1 MKLVWAL
8 VLVGLLEG
16 PGCSVLSS
24 PGVPSVDLGAF
35 SVLRHEIQLA
45 IDPASHRMR
54 GMDRVTIQVG
64 RREVREFS
72 VTLNKALV
80 VAWVSSEGKLLP
92 FSPRPLPPSTELDTR
107 HAHQIVVRLDRPARA
122 GETLIVDFDYAG
134 EFNDPPREPRHLR
147 FVTPSETSGHI
158 GPEGVYIGPE
168 TYWYP
173 DVPNSL
179 ASYRVTATT
188 PPGWEVIG
196 QGGLVAHEARADAT
210 VATWD
215 ASACGFRSPEVSAEG
230 RFDCPAEG
238 LTLAAGKFVVV
249 MRMSG
254 NTEIATYFYPE
265 DMELADEYLAAAA
278 AYLDAYS
285 RVLGPYPFPRFSIGE
300 NFFASGLGMPS
311 YALLGAGSIRRHY
324 TQPYALGHEIV
335 HSWIGNHVFN
345 DNGGNWAE
353 GLTTYLA
360 NYYWHEL
367 KGDPQKAREERRMML
382 LSYAVYVPPDQ
393 DYPVVQFKRKS
404 DQRDNAIGYNKA
416 AMVFH
421 MLRREIGDDRFFAAL
436 RTLVAEYGGRRIG
449 WRELEALFTRVSS
462 RDLRAFFARWIE
474 RAGAADVKA
483 EADPDY
489 HVFRRIPRRDLPPM
503 LNLFVTDPRRV
514 VVTPSLDSAAA
525 PYRELAERVAKQEGV
540 GLRSASEV
548 GAAGQDLRDA
558 SVLLL
563 GGPNAGS
570 AYAWAK
576 RGLPPGV
583 DLRPDGFRVGGK
595 DYQGSGMA
603 LLLSFRN
610 PDDPTHVVSVFY
622 GLSPEA
628 VKPVSRLLFFYG
640 WNSYLVFENG
650 TVIARGDEPPRHM
663 DSAPAGART
672 EQHLRNIRQ
681 LTHGRQNAEAYFSF
695 NGQALIFQST
705 LGGRGCYQQ
714 YVMGLDGS
722 DVRMVSTGR
731 GTTTC
736 GYFLP
741 GDRRVLFSSTHA
753 KSPECPPKPS
763 AQGRYLWSLDDYDIY
778 TATIRGEDLVRLTA
792 TPGYDAEATIAP
804 DGSRIVFTS
813 VRDGDLEIYSMR
825 LDGTDVKRLTA
836 VAGYDGGPFFS
847 PDSKRIVYRA
857 HHPTDPAELARYRE
871 LLARNV
877 VEPSKLEIF
886 VMDADGGNQRQVT
899 RNGAANFAPF
909 FHPDGR
915 RIIFSS
921 NLTPSQTLPRSTFNL
936 YLINDDG
943 TGLEQVT
950 SEGGFNSFPMFS
962 PDGSKLV
969 WVSDRGT
976 KERGEF
982 NIFLADWAP

>member
-1 MKLVWAL
+1 MKNGDRLLFSEGGRLSSVGRKVDCPLFCLLV
-8 VLVGLLEG
+8 G

-24 PGVPSVDLGAF
+24 PGEPSVDSGAI

-45 IDPASHRMR
+45 IDPTSHRMR
-54 GMDRVTIQVG
+54 GLDRVTIQVG

-92 FSPRPLPPSTELDTR
+92 FYPRPLPPSAVLDTR
-107 HAHQIVVRLDRPARA
+107 HAHQIVVRLDRQVRA

-134 EFNDPPREPRHLR
+134 EINDPPREPRHLR

-311 YALLGAGSIRRHY
+311 YTLLGAGSIRRHY

-345 DNGGNWAE
+345 DRGGNWAE

-393 DYPVVQFKRKS
+393 DYPVAQFKRKS

-462 RDLRAFFARWIE
+462 RDLLAFFARWIE

-503 LNLFVTDPRRV
+503 LNLFVTDPRRD

-540 GLRSASEV
+540 GLRSASEI

-583 DLRPDGFRVGGK
+583 ELRPDRFRVGGK

-603 LLLSFRN
+603 LLLSLRN

-628 VKPVSRLLFFYG
+628 VKPVARLLFFYG

-650 TVIARGDEPPRHM
+650 AVIARGDEPPRPAEG
-663 DSAPAGART
+663 APAGARS
-672 EQHLRNIRQ
+672 ERHLRNIRQ

-695 NGQALIFQST
+695 DGRSLIFQST
-705 LGGRGCYQQ
+705 RDGRGCYQQ
-714 YVMGLDGS
+714 YVMGLEGRDA
-722 DVRMVSTGR
+722 RMVSTGR

-778 TATIRGEDLVRLTA
+778 TATLLGGDLVRLTA

-813 VRDGDLEIYSMR
+813 IRDNDLDIYSMR
-825 LDGTDVKRLTA
+825 LDGTDVKRLTS

-847 PDSKRIVYRA
+847 SDSKRIVYRA
-857 HHPTDPAELARYRE
+857 HHPTDPAELARYR
-871 LLARNV
+871 
-877 VEPSKLEIF
+877 
-886 VMDADGGNQRQVT
+886 
-899 RNGAANFAPF
+899 
-909 FHPDGR
+909 
-915 RIIFSS
+915 
-921 NLTPSQTLPRSTFNL
+921 
-936 YLINDDG
+936 
-943 TGLEQVT
+943 
-950 SEGGFNSFPMFS
+950 
-962 PDGSKLV
+962 
-969 WVSDRGT
+969 
-976 KERGEF
+976 
-982 NIFLADWAP
+982 

>member
-1 MKLVWAL
+1 MKKGDRLLFSESGRLSAVGRKVACPL
-8 VLVGLLEG
+8 FCLLVG
-16 PGCSVLSS
+16 PSCSVLSS
-24 PGVPSVDLGAF
+24 PGAPSVDSGAI

-45 IDPASHRMR
+45 IDPTSHRMR
-54 GMDRVTIQVG
+54 GLDRVTIQVG

-92 FSPRPLPPSTELDTR
+92 FYPRPLPPSAELDTR
-107 HAHQIVVRLDRPARA
+107 HAHQVVVRLDRPARA

-134 EFNDPPREPRHLR
+134 EINDPPREPRHLR

-179 ASYRVTATT
+179 GSYRVTATT

-421 MLRREIGDDRFFAAL
+421 MLRQEIGDDRFLAAL
-436 RTLVAEYGGRRIG
+436 RALVAEYGGRRIG
-449 WRELEALFTRVSS
+449 WRELEALFSRVSS
-462 RDLRAFFARWIE
+462 RDLRPFFARWIE
-474 RAGAADVKA
+474 QAGAAEVNA

-489 HVFRRIPRRDLPPM
+489 HVFRRIPRRELHAM
-503 LNLFVTDPRRV
+503 LNLFATDPRRMV
-514 VVTPSLDSAAA
+514 VVPDGGTAAGA
-525 PYRELAERVAKQEGV
+525 AYRELAERVAKQEGV
-540 GLRSASEV
+540 VLRSADEV
-548 GAAGQDLRDA
+548 AAAGKDLRDA

-563 GGPNAGS
+563 GGPSAGP
-570 AYAWAK
+570 AFAWAA
-576 RGLPPGV
+576 RGLPPGAA
-583 DLRPDGFRVGGK
+583 LRPDGFRVGNK
-595 DYQGSGMA
+595 DYHGSGMA

-650 TVIARGDEPPRHM
+650 AVIARGDEPPRHR
-663 DSAPAGART
+663 DSAPAGAKT

-681 LTHGRQNAEAYFSF
+681 LTHGRQNAEAYLSF

-705 LGGRGCYQQ
+705 RGGRGCYQQ

-736 GYFLP
+736 GYFLS

-778 TATIRGEDLVRLTA
+778 TATLRGEDLVRLTA

-825 LDGTDVKRLTA
+825 LDGTDVKRLTV

-871 LLARNV
+871 LLARNL

-909 FHPDGR
+909 FHPNGR

-921 NLTPSQTLPRSTFNL
+921 NLTPSHTLPL
-936 YLINDDG
+936 KL
-943 TGLEQVT
+943 
-950 SEGGFNSFPMFS
+950 EGG
-962 PDGSKLV
+962 GA
-969 WVSDRGT
+969 RGG
-976 KERGEF
+976 ERSGV
-982 NIFLADWAP
+982 

>member
-1 MKLVWAL
+1 
-8 VLVGLLEG
+8 
-16 PGCSVLSS
+16 
-24 PGVPSVDLGAF
+24 
-35 SVLRHEIQLA
+35 
-45 IDPASHRMR
+45 
-54 GMDRVTIQVG
+54 MDRVTIQAG
-64 RREVREFS
+64 RREVREFG

-80 VAWVSSEGKLLP
+80 VAWVSRDSRLLP
-92 FSPRPLPPSTELDTR
+92 FSPRPLPLSAELDTR
-107 HAHQIVVRLDRPARA
+107 RAHQIVVRLDRPVHA
-122 GETLIVDFDYAG
+122 GETFVVDFDYAG
-134 EFNDPPREPRHLR
+134 EINDPPKEPRHLR
-147 FVTPSETSGHI
+147 FVTPSETSGYI

-173 DVPNSL
+173 DAPDSL

-196 QGGLVAHEARADAT
+196 QGGLIAHEARADAT
-210 VATWD
+210 VTTWD
-215 ASACGFRSPEVSAEG
+215 ASA
-230 RFDCPAEG
+230 PAEG

-265 DMELADEYLAAAA
+265 DTGLADEYLTAAA
-278 AYLDAYS
+278 AYLDAYA

-311 YALLGAGSIRRHY
+311 YTLLGAGSIRRHY

-345 DNGGNWAE
+345 DHGGNWAE

-360 NYYWHEL
+360 NYYWHEI
-367 KGDPQKAREERRMML
+367 KGDLQKAREERRMML

-449 WRELEALFTRVSS
+449 WREVEALFSRVSS
-462 RDLRAFFARWIE
+462 RDLRPFFARWIE
-474 RAGAADVKA
+474 QAGAADVKA

-489 HVFRRIPRRDLPPM
+489 HVFRRIPRRELHAM
-503 LNLFVTDPRRV
+503 LNLFATDPRRMV
-514 VVTPSLDSAAA
+514 VVPDGGTAAGE

-540 GLRSASEV
+540 VLRSAGEV
-548 GAAGQDLRDA
+548 AAAGKDLRDA

-563 GGPNAGS
+563 GGPSAGP
-570 AYAWAK
+570 AFAWAA

-583 DLRPDGFRVGGK
+583 ALRPDGFRVGNK

-650 TVIARGDEPPRHM
+650 AVIARGDEPPRPAEG
-663 DSAPAGART
+663 APAGARS

-695 NGQALIFQST
+695 DGRALIFQST
-705 LGGRGCYQQ
+705 RDGRGCYQQ

-736 GYFLP
+736 GYFLS

-778 TATIRGEDLVRLTA
+778 TATLRGEDLVRLTA

-871 LLARNV
+871 LLARNL

-921 NLTPSQTLPRSTFNL
+921 NVHDPQRRTFHL
-936 YLINDDG
+936 FLINDDG

-969 WVSDRGT
+969 WVSDRGA
-976 KERGEF
+976 KEKGEF

>member
-1 MKLVWAL
+1 MSLLWRLLIV
-8 VLVGLLEG
+8 VLLEG

-24 PGVPSVDLGAF
+24 PWAPAADPGAI
-35 SVLRHEIQLA
+35 SVLRHEIQLT
-45 IDPASHRMR
+45 IDPSSHRMR
-54 GMDRVTIQVG
+54 GMDRVTIQTGG
-64 RREVREFS
+64 REIREFS
-72 VTLNKALV
+72 VMLNKALV
-80 VAWVSSEGKLLP
+80 VAWVSREGKLLP
-92 FSPRPLPPSTELDTR
+92 FYPRPLPPSTELDTR
-107 HAHQIVVRLDRPARA
+107 HAHQIVVRLDRPVHA
-122 GETLIVDFDYAG
+122 GETFIVDFDYAG
-134 EFNDPPREPRHLR
+134 EINDPPKEPRHLR
-147 FVTPSETSGHI
+147 FVTPSETSGYI

-173 DVPNSL
+173 DVPDSL
-179 ASYRVTATT
+179 ASYRVTATI

-210 VATWD
+210 VTTWD

-230 RFDCPAEG
+230 RFDCLAEG

-254 NTEIATYFYPE
+254 NTEIATYLYPE
-265 DMELADEYLAAAA
+265 DAGLADEYLTAAA

-367 KGDPQKAREERRMML
+367 KGDLQKAREERRLML

-393 DYPVVQFKRKS
+393 DYPIVRFKRKS
-404 DQRDNAIGYNKA
+404 DQRDTAIGYNKA

-449 WRELEALFTRVSS
+449 WREVEALFSRVSS
-462 RDLRAFFARWIE
+462 RDLRPFFARWIE
-474 RAGAADVKA
+474 QAGAADVKA
-483 EADPDY
+483 GADPDY
-489 HVFRRIPRRDLPPM
+489 HVFRRIPRRELHPM
-503 LNLFVTDPRRV
+503 LNLFATDPRRIV
-514 VVTPSLDSAAA
+514 VVPDGGPAAGE

-540 GLRSASEV
+540 VLRSAGDV
-548 GAAGQDLRDA
+548 GAAGKDLRDA

-563 GGPNAGS
+563 GGPSAGP
-570 AYAWAK
+570 AFAWAA

-583 DLRPDGFRVGGK
+583 ELRPDGFRVGGK
-595 DYQGSGMA
+595 DYQGRGMA

-610 PDDPTHVVSVFY
+610 PDDSAHVVSVFY

-628 VKPVSRLLFFYG
+628 VKPVARLLFFYG
-640 WNSYLVFENG
+640 WNSHLVFENG
-650 TVIARGDEPPRHM
+650 AVIARGDEPPRP
-663 DSAPAGART
+663 AEGAAAGAGT
-672 EQHLRNIRQ
+672 ERHLRNLRP

-695 NGQALIFQST
+695 DGRSLIFQST
-705 LGGRGCYQQ
+705 RDGRGCYQQ

-741 GDRRVLFSSTHA
+741 GNRRALFSSTHA
-753 KSPECPPKPS
+753 KSPECPPKPP

-778 TATIRGEDLVRLTA
+778 TATLRGEDLVRLTA
-792 TPGYDAEATIAP
+792 TAGYDAEATIAP

-813 VRDGDLEIYSMR
+813 VRDDDLDIYSMR
-825 LDGTDVKRLTA
+825 LDGTDMKRLTS
-836 VAGYDGGPFFS
+836 VAGYDGGPVFS

-871 LLARNV
+871 LLARNL
-877 VEPSKLEIF
+877 VEPSRLEIF

-921 NLTPSQTLPRSTFNL
+921 NVHDPQRRAFHLF
-936 YLINDDG
+936 LIGDDG
-943 TGLEQVT
+943 QGLERVT
-950 SEGGFNSFPMFS
+950 AEGGFNSFPMFS

-969 WVSDRGT
+969 WVSDRGA
-976 KERGEF
+976 KEKGEF

>member
-1 MKLVWAL
+1 MTVVR
-8 VLVGLLEG
+8 VLAIVLLLQGL
-16 PGCSVLSS
+16 GCST
-24 PGVPSVDLGAF
+24 VPTSHTPSTEFPAIRL
-35 SVLRHEIQLA
+35 LRHDIKVM
-45 IDPASHRMR
+45 IDPSSHRLR
-54 GMDRVTIQVG
+54 GLDRVTIKAG
-64 RREVREFS
+64 AREVREVV

-80 VAWVSSEGKLLP
+80 VAWVSREDRLLP
-92 FSPRPLPPSTELDTR
+92 FYSRPLPASTEPDAGR
-107 HAHQIVVRLDRPARA
+107 AHQVVVRLDRPVRA
-122 GETLIVDFDYAG
+122 GETFALDFDYGG
-134 EFNDPPREPRHLR
+134 EINDPPKEPRHLR
-147 FVTPSETSGHI
+147 YVTPSETSGYI

-173 DVPNSL
+173 DAPDSL

-196 QGGLVAHEARADAT
+196 QGGLIAHEARADAT

-215 ASACGFRSPEVSAEG
+215 ASA
-230 RFDCPAEG
+230 PAEG

-254 NTEIATYFYPE
+254 NTEIATYIYPE
-265 DMELADEYLAAAA
+265 DTGLADEYLTAAS
-278 AYLDAYS
+278 AYLDAYA

-335 HSWIGNHVFN
+335 HSWIGNHVFS
-345 DNGGNWAE
+345 DHGGNWEE

-360 NYYWHEL
+360 NYYWHEM
-367 KGDPQKAREERRMML
+367 KGDLQKAREERRMML

-462 RDLRAFFARWIE
+462 RDLRPFFARWVE

-540 GLRSASEV
+540 GLRSAGEV
-548 GAAGQDLRDA
+548 GAAGKDLRDA

-583 DLRPDGFRVGGK
+583 ELRPDGFRVG
-595 DYQGSGMA
+595 
-603 LLLSFRN
+603 
-610 PDDPTHVVSVFY
+610 
-622 GLSPEA
+622 
-628 VKPVSRLLFFYG
+628 
-640 WNSYLVFENG
+640 
-650 TVIARGDEPPRHM
+650 
-663 DSAPAGART
+663 
-672 EQHLRNIRQ
+672 
-681 LTHGRQNAEAYFSF
+681 
-695 NGQALIFQST
+695 
-705 LGGRGCYQQ
+705 
-714 YVMGLDGS
+714 
-722 DVRMVSTGR
+722 
-731 GTTTC
+731 
-736 GYFLP
+736 
-741 GDRRVLFSSTHA
+741 
-753 KSPECPPKPS
+753 
-763 AQGRYLWSLDDYDIY
+763 
-778 TATIRGEDLVRLTA
+778 
-792 TPGYDAEATIAP
+792 
-804 DGSRIVFTS
+804 
-813 VRDGDLEIYSMR
+813 
-825 LDGTDVKRLTA
+825 
-836 VAGYDGGPFFS
+836 
-847 PDSKRIVYRA
+847 
-857 HHPTDPAELARYRE
+857 
-871 LLARNV
+871 
-877 VEPSKLEIF
+877 
-886 VMDADGGNQRQVT
+886 
-899 RNGAANFAPF
+899 
-909 FHPDGR
+909 
-915 RIIFSS
+915 
-921 NLTPSQTLPRSTFNL
+921 
-936 YLINDDG
+936 
-943 TGLEQVT
+943 
-950 SEGGFNSFPMFS
+950 
-962 PDGSKLV
+962 
-969 WVSDRGT
+969 
-976 KERGEF
+976 
-982 NIFLADWAP
+982 

>member
-1 MKLVWAL
+1 MKKGDSLLFSESGRLSAVGRKVACPLFCLLV
-8 VLVGLLEG
+8 G

-24 PGVPSVDLGAF
+24 PGAPSVDSGAI

-45 IDPASHRMR
+45 IDPTSHRMR
-54 GMDRVTIQVG
+54 GLDRVTIQVG

-92 FSPRPLPPSTELDTR
+92 FYPRPLPPSAELDTR
-107 HAHQIVVRLDRPARA
+107 HAHQVVVRLDRQVRA

-134 EFNDPPREPRHLR
+134 EINDPPKEPRHLR
-147 FVTPSETSGHI
+147 FVTPSETSGYI

-173 DVPNSL
+173 DAPDSL

-188 PPGWEVIG
+188 PSGWEVIG
-196 QGGLVAHEARADAT
+196 QGGLIAHEAKADAT
-210 VATWD
+210 VTTWD
-215 ASACGFRSPEVSAEG
+215 ASV
-230 RFDCPAEG
+230 PAEG
-238 LTLAAGKFVVV
+238 LTLAAGKFVMI

-254 NTEIATYFYPE
+254 NTEIATYLYPE
-265 DMELADEYLAAAA
+265 DTGLADEYLEASAQ
-278 AYLDAYS
+278 YLDAYTQ
-285 RVLGPYPFPRFSIGE
+285 VLGPYPFPRFSVGE

-311 YALLGAGSIRRHY
+311 YTLLGAGSIRRHY

-345 DNGGNWAE
+345 DHGGNWAE

-360 NYYWHEL
+360 NYYWYEI
-367 KGDPQKAREERRMML
+367 KGDLQKAREERRMML

-393 DYPVVQFKRKS
+393 DYPIVRFKQKS

-449 WRELEALFTRVSS
+449 WRELEAVFTRVSS
-462 RDLRAFFARWIE
+462 RDLRPFFARWVE

-650 TVIARGDEPPRHM
+650 AVIARGNEPPRHT
-663 DSAPAGART
+663 DSAQAGART

-714 YVMGLDGS
+714 YVMRLDGS

-736 GYFLP
+736 GYFLS

-778 TATIRGEDLVRLTA
+778 TATLRGEDLVRLTA

-804 DGSRIVFTS
+804 DGSRVVFTS

-871 LLARNV
+871 LLARNL
-877 VEPSKLEIF
+877 VEPSKLELF

-899 RNGAANFAPF
+899 GNGAANFAPF
-909 FHPDGR
+909 FHPGGR

-921 NLTPSQTLPRSTFNL
+921 NVHDPQRRTFHL
-936 YLINDDG
+936 FLIGDDG
-943 TGLEQVT
+943 QGLEQVT
-950 SEGGFNSFPMFS
+950 AEGGFNSFPMFS

-976 KERGEF
+976 KEKGEF

>member
-1 MKLVWAL
+1 
-8 VLVGLLEG
+8 
-16 PGCSVLSS
+16 
-24 PGVPSVDLGAF
+24 
-35 SVLRHEIQLA
+35 
-45 IDPASHRMR
+45 MR
-54 GMDRVTIQVG
+54 GLDRVTIQVG

-92 FSPRPLPPSTELDTR
+92 FYPHPLPPSAELDTR
-107 HAHQIVVRLDRPARA
+107 HAHQVVVRLDRPARA
-122 GETLIVDFDYAG
+122 GETVIVDFDYAG
-134 EFNDPPREPRHLR
+134 EINDPPKEPRHLR
-147 FVTPSETSGHI
+147 FVTPSETSGYI

-210 VATWD
+210 VTTWE
-215 ASACGFRSPEVSAEG
+215 ASA
-230 RFDCPAEG
+230 PAEG

-249 MRMSG
+249 IRMSG
-254 NTEIATYFYPE
+254 STEIATYFYPE
-265 DMELADEYLAAAA
+265 DMGLADEYLAAAA

-436 RTLVAEYGGRRIG
+436 RTLVVEYGGRRIG

-514 VVTPSLDSAAA
+514 VVTPSLDSAVA

-540 GLRSASEV
+540 GLRSASEI

-583 DLRPDGFRVGGK
+583 ELRPDGFRVGGK

-628 VKPVSRLLFFYG
+628 VKPVARLLFFYG

-650 TVIARGDEPPRHM
+650 AVIARGDEPPRPAEG
-663 DSAPAGART
+663 APAGART
-672 EQHLRNIRQ
+672 ERHLRNIRQ

-695 NGQALIFQST
+695 DGRSLIFQST
-705 LGGRGCYQQ
+705 RDGRGCYQQ
-714 YVMGLDGS
+714 YVMGLDGR
-722 DVRMVSTGR
+722 DARMVSTGR

-778 TATIRGEDLVRLTA
+778 MATLRGGELVRLTA

-813 VRDGDLEIYSMR
+813 VRDGDLDIYSMR
-825 LDGTDVKRLTA
+825 LDGTDVKRLTS

-871 LLARNV
+871 LLARNL
-877 VEPSKLEIF
+877 VEPSKLELF

-909 FHPDGR
+909 FLPDGR

-921 NLTPSQTLPRSTFNL
+921 NVHDPQRRTFHL
-936 YLINDDG
+936 FLIGDDG
-943 TGLEQVT
+943 QGLEQVT
-950 SEGGFNSFPMFS
+950 AEGGFNSFPMFS

-976 KERGEF
+976 KEKGEF

>member
-1 MKLVWAL
+1 
-8 VLVGLLEG
+8 
-16 PGCSVLSS
+16 
-24 PGVPSVDLGAF
+24 
-35 SVLRHEIQLA
+35 
-45 IDPASHRMR
+45 
-54 GMDRVTIQVG
+54 
-64 RREVREFS
+64 
-72 VTLNKALV
+72 
-80 VAWVSSEGKLLP
+80 
-92 FSPRPLPPSTELDTR
+92 
-107 HAHQIVVRLDRPARA
+107 
-122 GETLIVDFDYAG
+122 
-134 EFNDPPREPRHLR
+134 
-147 FVTPSETSGHI
+147 
-158 GPEGVYIGPE
+158 
-168 TYWYP
+168 
-173 DVPNSL
+173 
-179 ASYRVTATT
+179 
-188 PPGWEVIG
+188 VIG

-210 VATWD
+210 VTTWA
-215 ASACGFRSPEVSAEG
+215 ASA
-230 RFDCPAEG
+230 PAEG
-238 LTLAAGKFVVV
+238 LTLAAGKFVVM
-249 MRMSG
+249 MRMSD
-254 NTEIATYFYPE
+254 NTEIATYLYPE
-265 DMELADEYLAAAA
+265 DAGLADEYLSAAA
-278 AYLDAYS
+278 AYLEAFS

-311 YALLGAGSIRRHY
+311 YTLLGAGSIRRHY

-367 KGDPQKAREERRMML
+367 KGDLQKAREERRMML

-393 DYPVVQFKRKS
+393 DYPLVQFKRKS

-421 MLRREIGDDRFFAAL
+421 MLRREISDDRFFAAL

-449 WRELEALFTRVSS
+449 WREVEALFSRVSS
-462 RDLRAFFARWIE
+462 RDLRPFFARWIE

-489 HVFRRIPRRDLPPM
+489 HVFRRIPRPDLPAM
-503 LNLFVTDPRRV
+503 LNLFATDSRRIV
-514 VVTPSLDSAAA
+514 VVPDGGAAA
-525 PYRELAERVAKQEGV
+525 GEPYRALAERVANQEGV
-540 GLRSASEV
+540 VLRSAGEV
-548 GAAGQDLRDA
+548 GAAGKDLRDA

-563 GGPNAGS
+563 GGPHAGP
-570 AYAWAK
+570 AFAWAA

-583 DLRPDGFRVGGK
+583 QLQPDGFRVAGK

-610 PDDPTHVVSVFY
+610 PDDPAHVVSVFY

-628 VKPVSRLLFFYG
+628 VKPVARLLFFYG
-640 WNSYLVFENG
+640 WNSYLVFDNSA
-650 TVIARGDEPPRHM
+650 VIARGDEPPRPPVGAPV
-663 DSAPAGART
+663 SAGT
-672 EQHLRNIRQ
+672 ERHLRNIR
-681 LTHGRQNAEAYFSF
+681 HYFSF
-695 NGQALIFQST
+695 DGRSLIFQST
-705 LGGRGCYQQ
+705 RDGRGCYQQ
-714 YVMGLDGS
+714 YVMGLDGR

-753 KSPECPPKPS
+753 KGPECPPRPS

-778 TATIRGEDLVRLTA
+778 TATLRGEDLVPLTK

-813 VRDGDLEIYSMR
+813 VRDDDLEIYSMR

-871 LLARNV
+871 LLARNL

-886 VMDADGGNQRQVT
+886 VMDADGGSQRQVT

-921 NLTPSQTLPRSTFNL
+921 NVTPSPTHPPAFHL

-943 TGLEQVT
+943 TSLEQVT
-950 SEGGFNSFPMFS
+950 AEGGFNSFPMFS

-969 WVSDRGT
+969 WVSDRGANA
-976 KERGEF
+976 KGEF
-982 NIFLADWAP
+982 NIFLADWVP

>member
-1 MKLVWAL
+1 MSLLWAL
-8 VLVGLLEG
+8 VLVILLEG

-24 PGVPSVDLGAF
+24 PGAPAIDPDAISIQ
-35 SVLRHEIQLA
+35 RHEIQLA
-45 IDPASHRMR
+45 IDPSSHRMR
-54 GMDRVTIQVG
+54 GLDRVTIQAG
-64 RREVREFS
+64 SRAVREFS

-92 FSPRPLPPSTELDTR
+92 FHPRPLPPSAELDAR
-107 HAHQIVVRLDRPARA
+107 RAHQVVVRLDRPARA

-134 EFNDPPREPRHLR
+134 EINDPPKEPRHLR

-210 VATWD
+210 VTTWD
-215 ASACGFRSPEVSAEG
+215 ASA
-230 RFDCPAEG
+230 PAEG
-238 LTLAAGKFVVV
+238 LTLAAGKFAVV

-265 DMELADEYLAAAA
+265 DMGLADEYLAAAA
-278 AYLDAYS
+278 SYLDAYS

-300 NFFASGLGMPS
+300 NFFASGLGMPA

-367 KGDPQKAREERRMML
+367 KGDLQKAREERRMML

-393 DYPVVQFKRKS
+393 DYPVGRFKRKS

-449 WRELEALFTRVSS
+449 WGEVEALFSRVSS
-462 RDLRAFFARWIE
+462 RDLRPFFARWIE

-489 HVFRRIPRRDLPPM
+489 HVFRRIPRRDLHPM
-503 LNLFVTDPRRV
+503 LNLFATDPRRIV
-514 VVTPSLDSAAA
+514 VVPGAGAAA
-525 PYRELAERVAKQEGV
+525 GEPYRELAERVAKQESV
-540 GLRSASEV
+540 VLRSAGEV
-548 GAAGQDLRDA
+548 GAAGKDLRDA

-563 GGPNAGS
+563 GGPHAGP
-570 AYAWAK
+570 AFVWAA

-583 DLRPDGFRVGGK
+583 ELRQDGFRVGGK
-595 DYQGSGMA
+595 DYQGSGMV

-610 PDDPTHVVSVFY
+610 PDDPAHVVSVFY

-628 VKPVSRLLFFYG
+628 VQPVARLLFFYG

-650 TVIARGDEPPRHM
+650 AVIARGDEPPHPAEG
-663 DSAPAGART
+663 APAGART
-672 EQHLRNIRQ
+672 ERYLRNIRQ

-695 NGQALIFQST
+695 DGRSLIFQST
-705 LGGRGCYQQ
+705 RDGRGCYQQ

-722 DVRMVSTGR
+722 DLRMVSSGR

-763 AQGRYLWSLDDYDIY
+763 AQGRYRWSLDDYDIY
-778 TATIRGEDLVRLTA
+778 TATLRGKDLVPLTA

-813 VRDGDLEIYSMR
+813 VRDGDLDIYSMR
-825 LDGTDVKRLTA
+825 LDGKDVKRLTS

-871 LLARNV
+871 LLARNL

-899 RNGAANFAPF
+899 RNDAANFAPF

-921 NLTPSQTLPRSTFNL
+921 NVHDPQRRTFHL
-936 YLINDDG
+936 FLVGDDG
-943 TGLEQVT
+943 QGLEQVT
-950 SEGGFNSFPMFS
+950 AEGGFNSFPMFS

-969 WVSDRGT
+969 WVSDRRT

-982 NIFLADWAP
+982 NIFLADWVP

>member
-92 FSPRPLPPSTELDTR
+92 FYPRPLPPSAELDTR
-107 HAHQIVVRLDRPARA
+107 HAHQDVVRLDRPARA

-134 EFNDPPREPRHLR
+134 EINDPPKEPRHLR

-179 ASYRVTATT
+179 ASYRVTATM

-210 VATWD
+210 VTTWD
-215 ASACGFRSPEVSAEG
+215 ASA
-230 RFDCPAEG
+230 PAEG

-249 MRMSG
+249 MRMSD
-254 NTEIATYFYPE
+254 NTEVATYFYPE
-265 DMELADEYLAAAA
+265 DRELADEYLTAAA

-367 KGDPQKAREERRMML
+367 TGDLQKAREERRMML
-382 LSYAVYVPPDQ
+382 LSYAVYVTPDQ

-449 WRELEALFTRVSS
+449 WRELEALFSRVAS
-462 RDLRAFFARWIE
+462 RDLGPFFVRWIE

-489 HVFRRIPRRDLPPM
+489 HVFRRIPRRDLHPM
-503 LNLFVTDPRRV
+503 LNLFATDPRRIV
-514 VVTPSLDSAAA
+514 VVPNGGAAA
-525 PYRELAERVAKQEGV
+525 GEPYRELAERVAKQEGV
-540 GLRSASEV
+540 VLRSAGEV
-548 GAAGQDLRDA
+548 GAAGKALRDA

-563 GGPNAGS
+563 GGPHAGP
-570 AYAWAK
+570 AFAWAA

-583 DLRPDGFRVGGK
+583 QLRPDGFRVGGK

-610 PDDPTHVVSVFY
+610 PDDPDHVVSVFY
-622 GLSPEA
+622 GLSSEA
-628 VKPVSRLLFFYG
+628 VKPVARLLFFYG

-650 TVIARGDEPPRHM
+650 AVIARGDEPPRP
-663 DSAPAGART
+663 AEGVPAGAER
-672 EQHLRNIRQ
+672 HLRNVRQ

-695 NGQALIFQST
+695 DGRSLIFQST
-705 LGGRGCYQQ
+705 RDGRGCYQQ

-753 KSPECPPKPS
+753 KSPACPPKPS

-778 TATIRGEDLVRLTA
+778 TATLGGEDLVPLTT

-813 VRDGDLEIYSMR
+813 IRDDDLDIYSMR
-825 LDGTDVKRLTA
+825 LDGTDVKRLTS
-836 VAGYDGGPFFS
+836 VAGYDGGPVFS

-871 LLARNV
+871 LLARNL

-899 RNGAANFAPF
+899 GNGAANFAPF

-921 NLTPSQTLPRSTFNL
+921 NVHDPQRRTFHL
-936 YLINDDG
+936 FLIGDDG
-943 TGLEQVT
+943 QGLEQVT
-950 SEGGFNSFPMFS
+950 AEGGFNSFPMFS

-969 WVSDRGT
+969 WVSDRGV
-976 KERGEF
+976 KEKGEF

>member
-1 MKLVWAL
+1 MRVMSLLWAL
-8 VLVGLLEG
+8 GLVILLEG

-24 PGVPSVDLGAF
+24 PGAPAIDPDAISIQ
-35 SVLRHEIQLA
+35 RHEIQLA
-45 IDPASHRMR
+45 IDPSSHRMR
-54 GMDRVTIQVG
+54 GMDRVTIQAG
-64 RREVREFS
+64 SREVRQFS

-80 VAWVSSEGKLLP
+80 VAWVASEGKLLS
-92 FSPRPLPPSTELDTR
+92 FYPRPLPPSAELDTR
-107 HAHQIVVRLDRPARA
+107 RAHQILVRLDHPARP

-134 EFNDPPREPRHLR
+134 EINDPPKEPRHLR
-147 FVTPSETSGHI
+147 YVAPSETSGHI
-158 GPEGVYIGPE
+158 GPEGVYINGLE

-188 PPGWEVIG
+188 PPGWETVG

-210 VATWD
+210 VTTWET
-215 ASACGFRSPEVSAEG
+215 SAPT
-230 RFDCPAEG
+230 EG

-249 MRMSG
+249 MRMNG
-254 NTEIATYFYPE
+254 NTEIATYLYPE
-265 DMELADEYLAAAA
+265 DRGLADEYLAAAA

-285 RVLGPYPFPRFSIGE
+285 RVLGPYPFPRFSIVE
-300 NFFASGLGMPS
+300 NFFPSGLGWPS
-311 YALLGAGSIRRHY
+311 YTLLSAEVIRRHY
-324 TQPYALGHEIV
+324 TQHDRLGHEVV
-335 HSWIGNHVFN
+335 HSWIGNYVFN
-345 DNGGNWAE
+345 DKGGDWVE

-360 NYYWHEL
+360 NYYWLEL
-367 KGDPQKAREERRMML
+367 KGNLEKAREERRMML
-382 LSYAVYVPPDQ
+382 LSYAVYVTPDQ
-393 DYPVVQFKRKS
+393 DYPIAQFKRKS
-404 DQRDNAIGYNKA
+404 DPRDSAIGYSKA

-436 RTLVAEYGGRRIG
+436 RSLVAEYGGRRIG
-449 WRELEALFTRVSS
+449 WRDLEKLFSRVSS
-462 RDLRAFFARWIE
+462 RDLRPFFVKWIE
-474 RAGAADVKA
+474 QPGAADVKA

-489 HVFRRIPRRDLPPM
+489 HVFRRIPRRDLHPM
-503 LNLFVTDPRRV
+503 LNLFATDPQRIV
-514 VVTPSLDSAAA
+514 VVPDGGAAA
-525 PYRELAERVAKQEGV
+525 AEPYRELAERVAKQEGV
-540 GLRSASEV
+540 ALRSASEV
-548 GAAGQDLRDA
+548 GAGGKDLRNA

-563 GGPNAGS
+563 GGPTTGVAF
-570 AYAWAK
+570 AWAA

-583 DLRPDGFRVGGK
+583 QLRRDGFRVGGK

-603 LLLSFRN
+603 VLLSFRN
-610 PDDPTHVVSVFY
+610 PDDPAHVVSVFY

-628 VKPVSRLLFFYG
+628 VQPVARLLFFYG

-650 TVIARGDEPPRHM
+650 SVIARGDEPPRPAEG
-663 DSAPAGART
+663 APAGART
-672 EQHLRNIRQ
+672 ERHLRNIRQ

-695 NGQALIFQST
+695 DGRSLIFQST
-705 LGGRGCYQQ
+705 RDGRGCYQQ

-722 DVRMVSTGR
+722 DVRMVSSGR

-753 KSPECPPKPS
+753 KGPECPPKPS
-763 AQGRYLWSLDDYDIY
+763 AQGRYRWSLDDYDIY
-778 TATIRGEDLVRLTA
+778 TATLRGEDLVPLTA
-792 TPGYDAEATIAP
+792 TSGYDAEATIAP

-825 LDGTDVKRLTA
+825 LDGTDVKRLTS
-836 VAGYDGGPFFS
+836 VPGYDGGPFFS

-857 HHPTDPAELARYRE
+857 HHPADPAELARYRE
-871 LLARNV
+871 LLARNL

-886 VMDADGGNQRQVT
+886 VMEADGGNQRQVT
-899 RNGAANFAPF
+899 RNDAANFAPF

-921 NLTPSQTLPRSTFNL
+921 NVHDPQRRTFHL
-936 YLINDDG
+936 FLVGDDG
-943 TGLEQVT
+943 QGLEQVT
-950 SEGGFNSFPMFS
+950 AEGGFNSFPMFS

-976 KERGEF
+976 NEKGEF

>member
-24 PGVPSVDLGAF
+24 PGVPSVDLGAI

-134 EFNDPPREPRHLR
+134 EINDPPKEPRHLR

-168 TYWYP
+168 SYWYP

-179 ASYRVTATT
+179 ASYRVTATI

-210 VATWD
+210 VTTWD
-215 ASACGFRSPEVSAEG
+215 ASA
-230 RFDCPAEG
+230 PAEG

-254 NTEIATYFYPE
+254 NTEVATYFYPE
-265 DMELADEYLAAAA
+265 DRELADEYLTAAA

-367 KGDPQKAREERRMML
+367 TGDLQKAREERRMML
-382 LSYAVYVPPDQ
+382 LSYAVYVTPDQ

-449 WRELEALFTRVSS
+449 WRELEALFSRVAS
-462 RDLRAFFARWIE
+462 RDLRPFFARWIE

-489 HVFRRIPRRDLPPM
+489 HVFRRIPRRDLHPM
-503 LNLFVTDPRRV
+503 LNLFATDPRRIV
-514 VVTPSLDSAAA
+514 VVPNGGAAA
-525 PYRELAERVAKQEGV
+525 GEPYRELALRVAKQEGV
-540 GLRSASEV
+540 VLRSAEEV
-548 GAAGQDLRDA
+548 GAAGKALRDA

-563 GGPNAGS
+563 GGPNA
-570 AYAWAK
+570 APAFAWAA
-576 RGLPPGV
+576 RGLPLGV
-583 DLRPDGFRVGGK
+583 QLRPDGFRVGGK

-610 PDDPTHVVSVFY
+610 PDDPDHVVSVFY
-622 GLSPEA
+622 GLSSEA
-628 VKPVSRLLFFYG
+628 VKPVARLLFFYG

-650 TVIARGDEPPRHM
+650 AVIARGDEPPRP
-663 DSAPAGART
+663 AEGVPAGAER
-672 EQHLRNIRQ
+672 HLRNVRQ

-695 NGQALIFQST
+695 DGRSLIFQST
-705 LGGRGCYQQ
+705 RDGRGCYQQ

-753 KSPECPPKPS
+753 KSPACPPKPS

-778 TATIRGEDLVRLTA
+778 TATLGGEDLVPLTT

-813 VRDGDLEIYSMR
+813 VRDDDLDIYSMR
-825 LDGTDVKRLTA
+825 LDGTDVKRLTS
-836 VAGYDGGPFFS
+836 VAGYDGGPVFS

-871 LLARNV
+871 LLARNL

-899 RNGAANFAPF
+899 GNGAANFAPF

-921 NLTPSQTLPRSTFNL
+921 NVHDPQRRTFHL
-936 YLINDDG
+936 FLIGDDG
-943 TGLEQVT
+943 QGLEPVT
-950 SEGGFNSFPMFS
+950 AEGGFNSFPMFS

-969 WVSDRGT
+969 WVSDRGA
-976 KERGEF
+976 KEKGEF